1 MNLHVQHML
10 DAIAAVEIYSPTSF
24 AWFGTRSPQLP
35 RKLKAHLT
43 PEACRGYLKYNLISS
58 LYGNFYC
65 LGAARPYRF
74 QHDVSQVQ
82 QSSAP
87 FIARLSEANCGSGRW
102 EGGWEVKGIEEG
114 LVIVQSGGLQIYL
127 QPEECGM
134 EAADG
139 QSGDSASTPT
149 PGSFIKLRTPK
160 ELLRI
165 SPGFYTA
172 QSDCAF
178 SPSND
183 TVRLYWNL
191 TSEGAVALMSLL
203 TRVLNDA
210 RLPFRLK
217 VVDHPTSY
225 VRCDAAVLYIPR
237 GECSATME
245 ALEPA
250 YAALESSLR
259 SQVPVFTKELAPGL
273 GLAESPDTGESF
285 GLSRCALLAE
295 GLIRAYEQG
304 KRPIGERLHAVL
316 QRFAEAEID
325 PHKPYL
331 NAGSSDQYHFTLS
344 APGSYVADAA
354 PSSSQARLDDPETY
368 LETAHSIARRLVAG
382 AVWDGEKC
390 NWIGARL
397 TTDIGRSTRR
407 SPVLEYAALGLDLY
421 SGTAGVAL
429 FLAEEQALTGDQQVK
444 EAALGAIHQ
453 ALDHTSLIPE
463 HLRLGLYTGWMGV
476 ALSAARVGVL
486 TQEACL
492 LEQAQALS
500 LLCAQSLASNG
511 THEHDLMGG
520 SAGAI
525 IASLSLREMLW
536 DAGGYLLDFAISLGE
551 SLLQAAHSSRY
562 GDGGYCWESVGK
574 RFPRSLTGL
583 SHGASGI
590 GYALLELAA
599 ATRDEQYLNAAH
611 GAFRY
616 ERHWLDPVAGNW
628 PDFRENRSG
637 KKHGVYTPT
646 FATQW
651 CHGAPGIA
659 LSRLRAYA
667 ALGDPTARDE
677 ALLALNTTARWVE
690 RALTSDDMNYS
701 LCHGLAGNADVLMQG
716 SLTPH
721 LDTASGSELAHDV
734 ARRGIEKYAAAGYW
748 PCGAG
753 GGVAPGLMLGLAGIG
768 YFYLRLYKP
777 SIPSVLL
784 VQHEEWKRAT

>member
-43 PEACRGYLKYNLISS
+43 PEACRDYLKYNLVSS
-58 LYGNFYC
+58 LYNNFYC
-65 LGAARPYRF
+65 RGAARPYSF
-74 QHDVSQVQ
+74 QHDVSQVE

-87 FIARLSEANCGSGRW
+87 FVARLSEANSGSGRW

-114 LVIVQSGGLQIYL
+114 VVIAQSGGLQVYV
-127 QPEECGM
+127 QPEECGT
-134 EAADG
+134 ETAGD

-172 QSDCAF
+172 QSDRAF

-191 TSEGAVALMSLL
+191 TSEGAVSLVRLL
-203 TRVLNDA
+203 TRVLNGA
-210 RLPFRLK
+210 HLPFRLK
-217 VVDHPTSY
+217 VVDHPARY

-237 GECSATME
+237 GEYSATME
-245 ALEPA
+245 ALEPV
-250 YAALESSLR
+250 YASLGESLR
-259 SQVPVFTKELAPGL
+259 SQVPVFTRELAPGL
-273 GLAESPDTGESF
+273 GLAESPDNDESF

-304 KRPIGERLHAVL
+304 KQPIEERLHIVL
-316 QRFAEAEID
+316 QRFAEGEID
-325 PHKPYL
+325 LYKPYL
-331 NAGSSDQYHFTLS
+331 NPGSIDQYHSPDF
-344 APGSYVADAA
+344 YVADAA
-354 PSSSQARLDDPETY
+354 PSSSQVPLSGPEAY
-368 LETAHSIARRLVAG
+368 LETAHSIARRLVEEG
-382 AVWDGEKC
+382 VWDGKKC

-397 TTDIGRSTRR
+397 TTNMGRSTRR
-407 SPVLEYAALGLDLY
+407 SPVLEHAALGPDLY

-429 FLAEEQALTGDQQVK
+429 FMAEEHALTGDQQVK
-444 EAALGAIHQ
+444 EAALGAIRQ
-453 ALDHTSLIPE
+453 ALDYTSLIPE
-463 HLRLGLYTGWMGV
+463 HLRFGLYTGWMGV
-476 ALSAARVGVL
+476 ALAAARVGVL

-492 LEQAQALS
+492 LEQAQSLS
-500 LLCAQSLASNG
+500 LLCAQSLVRNG
-511 THEHDLMGG
+511 THEQDLMGG

-525 IASLSLREMLW
+525 IANLSLREMLG
-536 DAGGYLLDFAISLGE
+536 DADGHLLDFAISLGE
-551 SLLQAAHSSRY
+551 SLLQAAHSSSH
-562 GDGGYCWESVGK
+562 GDGYCWESARK
-574 RFPRSLTGL
+574 RFPRPLTGL

-599 ATRDEQYLNAAH
+599 ATRDERYLNATHA
-611 GAFRY
+611 AFRY

-667 ALGDPTARDE
+667 ALGDPTAKDE
-677 ALLALNTTARWVE
+677 ALLALKTTASWVE
-690 RALTSDDMNYS
+690 GALASGDTNYS
-701 LCHGLAGNADVLMQG
+701 LCHGLAGNADVLVQG
-716 SLTPH
+716 SLTLP
-721 LDTASGSELAHDV
+721 LDPDTARGSKLVHDV
-734 ARRGIEKYAAAGYW
+734 ARLGIEKYAAGGNW

-784 VQHEEWKRAT
+784 VQHEEWKPSA